1 MGLTSTLTGTIYRDD
16 GAVATGAVVTF
27 TLCAPRNTHWT
38 SNNRVV
44 LRAVLSATTDG
55 SGNFSQVV
63 ARNDQLTPDNTYW
76 KVECAEAALLKH
88 IAANADTLDVIVA
101 PDLDASAQVFSG
113 LDDPDDDWVA
123 HGHVQTL
130 TAAEKL
136 QAATNLGLNLSASQ
150 LLGQASSGGT
160 GLPVAVTLGTGL
172 AMSGATLNAT
182 VTGTA
187 NEITVTGTTTT
198 TLSLPSALTFT
209 GKTVTGGTFAS
220 PSLTTPTIGDGT
232 ESAPSLSF
240 TSDTNTGLYRP
251 TADTLGIVGG
261 GNDVVRMTGIASA
274 TDYIEIKNG
283 IGVGTP
289 LHVLA
294 EGASANIGMHLQPK
308 GSGLLTISDGTD
320 FNKGLR
326 FRSSSSAAGTV
337 TLLDAVSSAG
347 RVITLPDATGT
358 LALVSGAL
366 GTPASGDFS
375 TGAFIWPT
383 FDQNTTGSAATLTT
397 TRTIGGADFNGSA
410 DVTSFPSPGP
420 IGGTTPNT
428 IAGTTGTFS
437 GDLITTGT
445 NAQIYTSGAAAYLAT
460 YGDAAHIYTDGANA
474 QIYTSGLNARIATG
488 GANAH
493 ISTGSSGA
501 YIQTRSTFKL
511 AGATFITTLS
521 HAATADRAIAFPD
534 AAGTLLLANGS
545 GANLTALNAS
555 NVSSGTL
562 AAARGGTGVSN
573 TGTITLGGNL
583 VTTGAFNTT
592 FAQAATTTV
601 TLPSTSATM
610 ARTDAAQTFT
620 GVQSMTSPAITTSIT
635 TPSTTFA
642 LVNATATT
650 VNFAGGASTA
660 LNMGNASGT
669 NTVLGA
675 NVLSTAGAESKPVL
689 NVSGVPFAGTGT
701 TSFPLVYINDANA
714 TASSTLNTAG
724 TYFGINIDGTQDGI
738 NVLKDGVSKFKVDS
752 AGKITSTSDRILL
765 GNGGFIYWDGTNW
778 GVYTQTVSNAPFTCG
793 TLALNG
799 HTTVGVNNVYDLGTA
814 SLGFRDLWVARNG
827 TIGGT
832 LAVTGTSTFT
842 GDIIAGSATM
852 ALLNTTAT
860 TVNLAGAATAIN
872 IGAATATLKLGTA
885 TSTSTATPAIFDCGG
900 TYADTVTSAKAKWK
914 LYSDGTAI
922 NTYGI
927 GISLSKFNFFTAS
940 SAAYSFLFADVEKA
954 NLSNAGLLTL
964 QGGLIATTGAFSS
977 TLAVTGATTLTGNLT
992 SNGALISTPQ
1002 ALSGAGAVNVTTL
1015 TTAFTSTG
1023 AAQALSLADGTSGQL
1038 KTISHVVDGGSGVL
1052 TPTTKSGYTTIT
1064 FTNVGD
1070 SVTLQYHTTAGWCI
1084 VGVFG
1089 AVPA

>member
-1 MGLTSTLTGTIYRDD
+1 MPRDLDLTFDISTGALTLDRVVGNYVKRSETLTLSVTIVSN
-16 GAVATGAVVTF
+16 GA
-27 TLCAPRNTHWT
+27 
-38 SNNRVV
+38 
-44 LRAVLSATTDG
+44 SATIP
-55 SGNFSQVV
+55 SGLVGTLKPVNTYGTTLSQWTTFSQVGATNV
-63 ARNDQLTPDNTYW
+63 YTASTTINAAAVSTLLGTTTEQANCVFDFAGDGVVESDTLALVLKNNVTRDDDTAPTALLNRNDFLVSN
-76 KVECAEAALLKH
+76 
-88 IAANADTLDVIVA
+88 
-101 PDLDASAQVFSG
+101 
-113 LDDPDDDWVA
+113 
-123 HGHVQTL
+123 
-130 TAAEKL
+130 
-136 QAATNLGLNLSASQ
+136 
-150 LLGQASSGGT
+150 GT
-160 GLPVAVTLGTGL
+160 GLLVNVAAGYAANGAFVAAQSSLAITNATNYIEVTAAGVASVNTTAFTAGSYPL
-172 AMSGATLNAT
+172 ATVVASAGAITANTDLRAWITPKPAAAGGVSDGDKGDITVSNSGATWTIDNDTITLAKLAHMT
-182 VTGTA
+182 TARVVGRTTAGTGTP
-187 NEITVTGTTTT
+187 E
-198 TLSLPSALTFT
+198 
-209 GKTVTGGTFAS
+209 
-220 PSLTTPTIGDGT
+220 
-232 ESAPSLSF
+232 
-240 TSDTNTGLYRP
+240 
-251 TADTLGIVGG
+251 
-261 GNDVVRMTGIASA
+261 
-274 TDYIEIKNG
+274 
-283 IGVGTP
+283 
-289 LHVLA
+289 
-294 EGASANIGMHLQPK
+294 
-308 GSGLLTISDGTD
+308 LLTISGTGSVAMTTSPS
-320 FNKGLR
+320 F
-326 FRSSSSAAGTV
+326 T
-337 TLLDAVSSAG
+337 T
-347 RVITLPDATGT
+347 PD
-358 LALVSGAL
+358 L
-366 GTPASGDFS
+366 GTPSAIVLTNASGTAS
-375 TGAFIWPT
+375 ININGTVGA
-383 FDQNTTGSAATLTT
+383 
-397 TRTIGGADFNGSA
+397 
-410 DVTSFPSPGP
+410 
-420 IGGTTPNT
+420 TTPST
-428 IAGTTGTFS
+428 VAGTTGTF
-437 GDLITTGT
+437 TGT
-445 NAQIYTSGAAAYLAT
+445 LTVNNITYANNSVVVSNPSTPSAGIDINPYNSGTQVTSGHPWMRLGGGSSDTLVINAGAAGSWVDICADLGSGLIIFDGTGGHSTYLTTPAT
-460 YGDAAHIYTDGANA
+460 GTLRLTTNGSTLGALDVGTITASSTTSLLLGTAGSAVGNIGFRNA
-474 QIYTSGLNARIATG
+474 TSGTTTLAPATG
-488 GANAH
+488 ALG
-493 ISTGSSGA
+493 T
-501 YIQTRSTFKL
+501 QTV
-511 AGATFITTLS
+511 TL
-521 HAATADRAIAFPD
+521 P
-534 AAGTLLLANGS
+534 L
-545 GANLTALNAS
+545 
-555 NVSSGTL
+555 SGTL
-562 AAARGGTGVSN
+562 AISSG
-573 TGTITLGGNL
+573 
-583 VTTGAFNTT
+583 
-592 FAQAATTTV
+592 
-601 TLPSTSATM
+601 
-610 ARTDAAQTFT
+610 AQTFT
-620 GVQSMTSPAITTSIT
+620 GVQSMTSPDITTSIT

-724 TYFGINIDGTQDGI
+724 TYLGINIDGTQDGI

>member
-1 MGLTSTLTGTIYRDD
+1 MGLTCTLTGTIYRDD

-44 LRAVLSATTDG
+44 LRAPLTATTDG

-63 ARNDQLTPDNTYW
+63 ARNDELTPAGTYW
-76 KVECAEAALLKH
+76 KMECADAALLKH
-88 IAANADTLDVIVA
+88 IAANEDTLDVIDA
-101 PDLDASAQVFSG
+101 PDLDTSAQVFSG
-113 LDDPDDDWVA
+113 LDDPDADWVA
-123 HGHVQTL
+123 HGHAQTL
-130 TAAEKL
+130 AAAEKL

-160 GLPVAVTLGTGL
+160 GLPVAVALGTGL
-172 AMSGATLNAT
+172 AMSGATLNVTLSTSLTVGTTAIASGTTGRILYDNAGVLGELPVGTGVAT
-182 VTGTA
+182 ALAINVGSAGAFLTSAVTSITGTA
-187 NEITVTGTTTT
+187 NEITVTGTTTP

-209 GKTVTGGTFAS
+209 GKTVTGGTFNSGAFNGTVGATTPATVAGTTITGTSSLTLGTTGGTGGSIVLNGSTSGSSALSVSATGVLALPSFTVGSITVGSDVVSAGRITAQNPSTAS
-220 PSLTTPTIGDGT
+220 AGIDINAYNTGTQVTSGHPWMRLGGGSSDYLMINAGLTGGYVDICTDLGSGLRVWDGTGGHVTYLTTPATGT
-232 ESAPSLSF
+232 LRL
-240 TSDTNTGLYRP
+240 TTNGS
-251 TADTLGIVGG
+251 TLGTL
-261 GNDVVRMTGIASA
+261 D
-274 TDYIEIKNG
+274 
-283 IGVGTP
+283 VGTIT
-289 LHVLA
+289 
-294 EGASANIGMHLQPK
+294 ASSTTSLLLGTAGSAVGNIGFRNAT
-308 GSGLLTISDGTD
+308 SGTTTLAPATGALGT
-320 FNKGLR
+320 
-326 FRSSSSAAGTV
+326 GTV
-337 TLLDAVSSAG
+337 TLPL
-347 RVITLPDATGT
+347 
-358 LALVSGAL
+358 
-366 GTPASGDFS
+366 
-375 TGAFIWPT
+375 
-383 FDQNTTGSAATLTT
+383 
-397 TRTIGGADFNGSA
+397 
-410 DVTSFPSPGP
+410 
-420 IGGTTPNT
+420 
-428 IAGTTGTFS
+428 
-437 GDLITTGT
+437 
-445 NAQIYTSGAAAYLAT
+445 
-460 YGDAAHIYTDGANA
+460 
-474 QIYTSGLNARIATG
+474 
-488 GANAH
+488 
-493 ISTGSSGA
+493 
-501 YIQTRSTFKL
+501 
-511 AGATFITTLS
+511 
-521 HAATADRAIAFPD
+521 
-534 AAGTLLLANGS
+534 
-545 GANLTALNAS
+545 
-555 NVSSGTL
+555 SGTL
-562 AAARGGTGVSN
+562 A
-573 TGTITLGGNL
+573 TLE
-583 VTTGAFNTT
+583 GAN
-592 FAQAATTTV
+592 
-601 TLPSTSATM
+601 
-610 ARTDAAQTFT
+610 TFT
-620 GVQSMTSPAITTSIT
+620 G
-635 TPSTTFA
+635 
-642 LVNATATT
+642 
-650 VNFAGGASTA
+650 
-660 LNMGNASGT
+660 
-669 NTVLGA
+669 A
-675 NVLSTAGAESKPVL
+675 NVNSTAGAASLPAMKF
-689 NVSGVPFAGTGT
+689 SGVPFAGTGT

-714 TASSTLNTAG
+714 TASTTLNTAG
-724 TYFGINIDGTQDGI
+724 TYLGINIDGTQDGI

-814 SLGFRDLWVARNG
+814 SLGFRDLWAARNG

-832 LAVTGTSTFT
+832 LAVTGASTFT

-860 TVNLAGAATAIN
+860 TVNFAGAATAIN